1 MSDYLQ
7 GKRLQKIIKMLRLP
21 IPTPVLLKRQDGAI
35 QEDELRGYKL
45 LIGRS
50 RGGLIAEPLE
60 AWGKAQGMEINTN
73 LNRYKY
79 NALLWDAT
87 GVETVEDL
95 VQGYDFFHEYIR
107 RTMKGGRILIVG
119 KEAGAKSAASLQAT
133 VQALEGFSR
142 ALAKEVGGKGI
153 TCQLIL
159 LDASVAEKEK
169 ELGHKFYPSLHFL
182 LSKRSAFISGQ
193 VFRLSKAV
201 KPLVQVPIAG
211 ALKDKVALVTGG
223 AQGIGAAAARTLAR
237 EGASVIVLDI
247 PQAVDKAATVAKE
260 IGGKTLLLDITDKEA
275 PDKVVRYIQEH
286 FEGIDILVNNAG
298 ITRDRTIAKMSKE
311 YWRQALNVNLD
322 ATIRLTEALIAN
334 GLRDRGR
341 VIGLSS
347 ISGIAG
353 NFGQTNYSASKAG
366 MIGYME
372 ALAKQLAG
380 RQITANAIAPGFIET
395 KMTANLPFFV
405 KEGGRR
411 LSNLKQGGLPQDV
424 AEGICFLASP
434 GGAGMTGQT
443 LRICGGSMI
452 GA

>member
-7 GKRLQKIIKMLRLP
+7 GKRLQQVIKLLRLP
-21 IPTPVLLKRQDGAI
+21 IPTPVPLKRQKGAI
-35 QEDELRGYKL
+35 LEGELKGYQL
-45 LIGRS
+45 LLGKS
-50 RGGLIAEPLE
+50 RGSGLAASLTTWTNE
-60 AWGKAQGMEINTN
+60 QGVELDTSS
-73 LNRYKY
+73 KKQ
-79 NALLWDAT
+79 NALIWDAT

-95 VQGYDFFHEYIR
+95 VQGYDFFHEHIR
-107 RTMKGGRILIVG
+107 KTMKGGRLLIIG
-119 KEAGAKSAASLQAT
+119 SAPDAKAAASVQAS
-133 VQALEGFSR
+133 VQALEGLSR
-142 ALAKEVGGKGI
+142 ALAKETGGKGI
-153 TCQLIL
+153 TCQLVL
-159 LDASVAEKEK
+159 LDHGLVDKEK
-169 ELGHKFYPSLHFL
+169 ELRHKLYPALHFL

-193 VFRLSKAV
+193 VFRISKTV
-201 KPLVQVPIAG
+201 KPLTNVPVAG

-223 AQGIGAAAARTLAR
+223 AQGIGAAASRTLAR
-237 EGASVIVLDI
+237 EGATVIILDI
-247 PQAVDKAATVAKE
+247 PLAVDKAVKVAKE
-260 IGGKTLLLDITDKEA
+260 IDGKTLLLDITDEET
-275 PDKVVRYIQEH
+275 PQRVVDYVKEH
-286 FEGIDILVNNAG
+286 FGGVDIVVNNAG

-322 ATIRLTEALIAN
+322 ATIRLTEALITD

-341 VIGLSS
+341 ILGLSS

-372 ALAKQLAG
+372 ALAKQLAS

-411 LSNLKQGGLPQDV
+411 LSNLKQGGSPQDV

-434 GGAGMTGQT
+434 GGAGVTGQT